1 MKGLSDTNVS
11 HFSDPSRP
19 RVIKVICGKGHARND
34 FGCAGEPPPS
44 PPTPFHPAFVV
55 FVVPGAVAHRA
66 MGWGDGRIAQV
77 VFFGR

>member
-1 MKGLSDTNVS
+1 MQEMTLAVQAN
-11 HFSDPSRP
+11 
-19 RVIKVICGKGHARND
+19 N
-34 FGCAGEPPPS
+34 

-55 FVVPGAVAHRA
+55 FVVPDAVAHRA